1 MTTKKDNFLER
12 VNKLGTGLE
21 ETIGIPED
29 AFKTQRV
36 SFQKETITLV
46 LD

>member
-1 MTTKKDNFLER
+1 MTTKKDNFIER

-29 AFKTQRV
+29 AKTQRV